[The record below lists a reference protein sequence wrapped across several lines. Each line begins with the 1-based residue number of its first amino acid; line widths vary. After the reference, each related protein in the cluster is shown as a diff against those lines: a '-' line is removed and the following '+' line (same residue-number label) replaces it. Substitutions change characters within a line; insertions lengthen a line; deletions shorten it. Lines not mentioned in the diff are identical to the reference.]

1 MPCMKLNCAE
11 RKTNLQAVN
20 SRIFLHEE
28 LVARKIVK
36 YENDIN
42 AIMQISNFILCIS
55 NGILPR

>member
-28 LVARKIVK
+28 LVTSKIVK
-36 YENDIN
+36 YKNDIN
-42 AIMQISNFILCIS
+42 AIIQISDFILCIS
-55 NGILPR
+55 NRILPQ